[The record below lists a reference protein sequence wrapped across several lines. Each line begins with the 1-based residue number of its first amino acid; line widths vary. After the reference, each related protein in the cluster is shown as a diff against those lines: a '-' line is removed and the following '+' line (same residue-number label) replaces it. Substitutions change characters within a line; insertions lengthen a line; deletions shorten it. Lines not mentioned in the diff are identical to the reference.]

1 MSELKYYVYCH
12 VNLVN
17 NKKYFGITCRTPY
30 KRWGHNGYNYKSS
43 PYFYAAIQKYGW
55 NGFEHIVLG
64 SVSEKKIA
72 EEIERALIS
81 AFQTCDGHY
90 GYNIELGGNYK
101 GKHSKE
107 VCQKISESKIGKPR
121 SEETKK
127 KVSEG
132 LRGKMV
138 GHKNGRSKAVI
149 CLTTGKIYESMN
161 LASKETGVQQ
171 SDISRCCSKQLKQT
185 KGLKWQYYKD
195 YLKGGEN
202 ECEKT

>member
-1 MSELKYYVYCH
+1 MSEVKYCIYCH
-12 VNLVN
+12 INLIN
-17 NKKYFGITCRTPY
+17 NKKYFSITCRDPI
-30 KRWGHNGYNYKSS
+30 KRWGHNGCNYKSS
-43 PYFYAAIQKYGW
+43 SHFYHAIQKYGW
-55 NGFEHIVLG
+55 DCFAHLVLG
-64 SVSEKKIA
+64 YVSEKKIA
-72 EEIERALIS
+72 EEAERILIDI
-81 AFQTCDGHY
+81 FHTYDNCC

-132 LRGKMV
+132 LKGKMV
-138 GHKNGRSKAVI
+138 GHKNSRSKAVV
-149 CLTTGKIYESMN
+149 CLTTGKIYESMGI
-161 LASKETGVQQ
+161 AARSTGIQQ
-171 SDISRCCSKQLKQT
+171 SDISRCCLGQIKQI